1 MLKASL
7 QKKDKVV
14 QMEVGRKLATGS
26 QCQTEDGVSGDQS
39 RGSLEHKDDDGRGG
53 ESTGDKNDKTKA
65 KHMGGSN
72 FFWV

>member
-1 MLKASL
+1 
-7 QKKDKVV
+7 
-14 QMEVGRKLATGS
+14 MEVGGELATGS

-39 RGSLEHKDDDGRGG
+39 RGSLEHKDDDGGRGGG
-53 ESTGDKNDKTKA
+53 ESTGDKNDKTEA